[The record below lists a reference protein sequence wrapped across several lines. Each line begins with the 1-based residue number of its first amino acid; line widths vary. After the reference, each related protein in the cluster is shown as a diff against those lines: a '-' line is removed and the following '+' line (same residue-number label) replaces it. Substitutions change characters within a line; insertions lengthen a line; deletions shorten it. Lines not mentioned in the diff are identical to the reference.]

1 MFKFSL
7 IIHLNT
13 YTNKT
18 HKKVFRVPSIRR
30 ISDFKPLFTNLAQS
44 SHFQV
49 VFGGLPGPLL
59 SHLAI
64 RGVNPLF
71 IANDAGLL
79 CFSASLP
86 GTSLATADI
95 TNNYTGVNE
104 RIAHRRIFTEIG
116 LEFYVDNN
124 YQNLKFIEHW
134 MEFISSGSNAN
145 PSQDGYYFRM
155 RYPKD
160 YKSDITKI
168 IKFDRDYNVEIE
180 YNFFGLFPLALN
192 SVPVNYNGSDTL
204 KMSATFNY
212 ERYVCGRTLS
222 LDFTRNSDNNKISN
236 TVVNSTINQ
245 VNRQNRLATGR
256 DELIN
261 RNLNLGTGRLD
272 DLRPVGVA

>member
-1 MFKFSL
+1 MSRARK
-7 IIHLNT
+7 
-13 YTNKT
+13 
-18 HKKVFRVPSIRR
+18 
-30 ISDFKPLFTNLAQS
+30 ISDIKPLFTNLAQS

-86 GTSLATADI
+86 GTTLATADI

-134 MEFISSGSNAN
+134 MEFIASGSNAN
-145 PSQDGYYFRM
+145 PSRDGYHFRM
-155 RYPKD
+155 RYPRD
-160 YKSDITKI
+160 YKSDMTKI

-180 YNFFGLFPLALN
+180 YNFFGLFPLSLN
-192 SVPVNYNGSDTL
+192 SIPVSYNGSDTL
-204 KMSATFNY
+204 KMSAIFNY

-222 LDFTRNSDNNKISN
+222 LDFTRNNDNNKISN

-272 DLRPVGVA
+272 DPRPVGVA

>member
-1 MFKFSL
+1 
-7 IIHLNT
+7 
-13 YTNKT
+13 
-18 HKKVFRVPSIRR
+18 
-30 ISDFKPLFTNLAQS
+30 
-44 SHFQV
+44 

-134 MEFISSGSNAN
+134 MEFIASGSNAN
-145 PSQDGYYFRM
+145 PSRDGYYFRM

-160 YKSDITKI
+160 YKSDMTKI

-180 YNFFGLFPLALN
+180 YNFFGLFPLSLN
-192 SVPVNYNGSDTL
+192 SIPVSYNGSDTL
-204 KMSATFNY
+204 KMSAIFNY

-222 LDFTRNSDNNKISN
+222 LDFTRNNDNNKISN

-272 DLRPVGVA
+272 DPRPVGVS

>member
-1 MFKFSL
+1 M
-7 IIHLNT
+7 
-13 YTNKT
+13 
-18 HKKVFRVPSIRR
+18 PSIRR

-134 MEFISSGSNAN
+134 MEFIASGSNAN
-145 PSQDGYYFRM
+145 PSRDGYYFRM

-160 YKSDITKI
+160 YKSDMTKI

-180 YNFFGLFPLALN
+180 YNFFGLFPLSLN
-192 SVPVNYNGSDTL
+192 SIPVSYNGSDTL
-204 KMSATFNY
+204 KMSAIFNY

-222 LDFTRNSDNNKISN
+222 LDFTRNNDNNKISN

-272 DLRPVGVA
+272 DPRPVGVS

>member
-1 MFKFSL
+1 
-7 IIHLNT
+7 
-13 YTNKT
+13 
-18 HKKVFRVPSIRR
+18 VPRIRR

-49 VFGGLPGPLL
+49 IFGGLQGPLL

-134 MEFISSGSNAN
+134 MEFIASGSNAN
-145 PSQDGYYFRM
+145 PSRDGYYFRM

-160 YKSDITKI
+160 YKSDMTKI

-180 YNFFGLFPLALN
+180 YNFFGLFPLSLN
-192 SVPVNYNGSDTL
+192 SIPVSYNGSDTL
-204 KMSATFNY
+204 KMSAIFNY

-222 LDFTRNSDNNKISN
+222 LDFTRNNDNNKISN

-272 DLRPVGVA
+272 DPRPVGAA

>member
-1 MFKFSL
+1 M
-7 IIHLNT
+7 
-13 YTNKT
+13 
-18 HKKVFRVPSIRR
+18 PSIRR

-160 YKSDITKI
+160 YKSDMTKI

-272 DLRPVGVA
+272 DPRPVGVA

>member
-1 MFKFSL
+1 
-7 IIHLNT
+7 
-13 YTNKT
+13 
-18 HKKVFRVPSIRR
+18 
-30 ISDFKPLFTNLAQS
+30 
-44 SHFQV
+44 
-49 VFGGLPGPLL
+49 
-59 SHLAI
+59 
-64 RGVNPLF
+64 
-71 IANDAGLL
+71 
-79 CFSASLP
+79 
-86 GTSLATADI
+86 
-95 TNNYTGVNE
+95 
-104 RIAHRRIFTEIG
+104 
-116 LEFYVDNN
+116 
-124 YQNLKFIEHW
+124 
-134 MEFISSGSNAN
+134 
-145 PSQDGYYFRM
+145 M

-160 YKSDITKI
+160 YKSDMTKI

-222 LDFTRNSDNNKISN
+222 LDFTRNNDNNKISN

-272 DLRPVGVA
+272 DPRPVGVA

>member
-1 MFKFSL
+1 
-7 IIHLNT
+7 
-13 YTNKT
+13 
-18 HKKVFRVPSIRR
+18 
-30 ISDFKPLFTNLAQS
+30 
-44 SHFQV
+44 

-86 GTSLATADI
+86 GTSFATADI
-95 TNNYTGVNE
+95 NNNFTGLNE
-104 RIAHRRIFTEIG
+104 RVAHRRIFTEIG
-116 LEFYVDNN
+116 LEFYVDSN

-134 MEFISSGSNAN
+134 MEFIASGSNEN
-145 PSQDGYYFRM
+145 PSRDGYYFRM
-155 RYPKD
+155 RYPRD
-160 YKSDITKI
+160 YKSDMTKI

-180 YNFFGLFPLALN
+180 YNFFGLFPLSLN
-192 SVPVNYNGSDTL
+192 SIPVNYNGSDIL

-222 LDFTRNSDNNKISN
+222 LDFNRNDDNNKVSN
-236 TVVNSTINQ
+236 IIANNTINQ
-245 VNRQNRLATGR
+245 VNRLDRLATGKS
-256 DELIN
+256 ELTN

-272 DLRPVGVA
+272 DQRPVGVA

>member
-1 MFKFSL
+1 M
-7 IIHLNT
+7 
-13 YTNKT
+13 
-18 HKKVFRVPSIRR
+18 PSIRR

-134 MEFISSGSNAN
+134 MEFIASGSNAN
-145 PSQDGYYFRM
+145 PSRDGYYFRM

-160 YKSDITKI
+160 YKSYMTKI

-212 ERYVCGRTLS
+212 EIYVCGRTLS
-222 LDFTRNSDNNKISN
+222 LDLTRNSDNNKISN

-272 DLRPVGVA
+272 DPRPVGVA

>member
-1 MFKFSL
+1 M
-7 IIHLNT
+7 
-13 YTNKT
+13 
-18 HKKVFRVPSIRR
+18 PSIRR

-49 VFGGLPGPLL
+49 IFGGLPGPLL

-64 RGVNPLF
+64 RGVDPLF

-86 GTSLATADI
+86 GTTLATADI

-104 RIAHRRIFTEIG
+104 RVAHRRIFTEIG
-116 LEFYVDNN
+116 LEFYVDSN
-124 YQNLKFIEHW
+124 YTTLKFIEHW
-134 MEFISSGSNAN
+134 MEFIASGSNEN
-145 PSQDGYYFRM
+145 PARDGYYFRM

-160 YKSDITKI
+160 YKSDMTKI
-168 IKFDRDYNVEIE
+168 IKFDRDYNAEIE
-180 YNFFGLFPLALN
+180 YNFFGLFPLTLN
-192 SVPVNYNGSDTL
+192 SVPVQYNGSDIL
-204 KMSATFNY
+204 KVSAIFNY

-222 LDFTRNSDNNKISN
+222 LDFNRNDDNNKVSN
-236 TVVNSTINQ
+236 NVVNSTINQ

-256 DELIN
+256 DELVN

-272 DLRPVGVA
+272 DPRPVGVA

>member
-1 MFKFSL
+1 M
-7 IIHLNT
+7 
-13 YTNKT
+13 
-18 HKKVFRVPSIRR
+18 PSIRR

-160 YKSDITKI
+160 YKSDMTKI

-192 SVPVNYNGSDTL
+192 SVPVSYNGSDTL
-204 KMSATFNY
+204 KMSAIFNY

-236 TVVNSTINQ
+236 TVVNSSINQ
-245 VNRQNRLATGR
+245 TNRQNRLATGR

-272 DLRPVGVA
+272 DPRPVGVA